1 MICKNRVKPVLLRD
15 IKTEALLVFCRTTLE
30 DYFNQIDKLGY
41 FFQLG
46 NKEDNEFTTSE
57 LKKLL
62 NNLQDTVINFSY
74 LRSLIQNSSKNYSS
88 IAIIKR
94 EEPLIFYYDSLVKE
108 IERLLKNG
116 SFWIPELIVICL
128 LSEWIIEEEKS
139 TYFYS
144 YLKDFNYFELLN
156 CYDNAKKNLDSDKK
170 DIIFNM
176 YKISSKLIERLK
188 KTEYKI
194 NKSIKKIKRF
204 IERDKEIKD
213 IEQIYSSSK
222 KQFIYLID
230 LMDIHWK
237 KDYIGIK
244 NSFDRFNYALSF
256 DHKLSSKLRIVT
268 KFAYNYTKSDN
279 LPATGYNNQSISYFM
294 IFQNPNVDLAW
305 YKPIWKK
312 DKYQIDQIH
321 PFSSYIDNPYLIAYQ
336 MLNGVDKILPVD
348 VYIPGCPPRPEA
360 LLYGMMQLQRKVKLE
375 KFFGGVNRK
384 EEEPQ
389 KE

>member
-170 DIIFNM
+170 DIIYNM

-194 NKSIKKIKRF
+194 NKSIKKIKR
-204 IERDKEIKD
+204 K
-213 IEQIYSSSK
+213 
-222 KQFIYLID
+222 
-230 LMDIHWK
+230 
-237 KDYIGIK
+237 
-244 NSFDRFNYALSF
+244 
-256 DHKLSSKLRIVT
+256 
-268 KFAYNYTKSDN
+268 
-279 LPATGYNNQSISYFM
+279 
-294 IFQNPNVDLAW
+294 
-305 YKPIWKK
+305 
-312 DKYQIDQIH
+312 
-321 PFSSYIDNPYLIAYQ
+321 
-336 MLNGVDKILPVD
+336 
-348 VYIPGCPPRPEA
+348 
-360 LLYGMMQLQRKVKLE
+360 
-375 KFFGGVNRK
+375 
-384 EEEPQ
+384 
-389 KE
+389 